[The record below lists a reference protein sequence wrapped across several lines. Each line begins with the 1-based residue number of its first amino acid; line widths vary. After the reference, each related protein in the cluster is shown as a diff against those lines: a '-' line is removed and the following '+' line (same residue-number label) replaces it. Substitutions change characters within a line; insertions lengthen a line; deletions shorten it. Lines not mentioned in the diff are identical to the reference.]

1 MIRLVILLLLAAA
14 PAFAAPPAHLQ
25 KECDAAR
32 ASKPAQTPAAA
43 LRSTSTLTFRVS
55 KSSEPIKTIRLRRI
69 VQCGYKSGVLANAL
83 ESIYLEVATKDR
95 GDVQFDTKMPGQ
107 SKRYFAECE
116 GGLRAAL
123 PDLKKGFSVASPKG
137 FTLPCHHRI
146 YRTDGKEPDRV
157 TGAYTY
163 KPQQAKLDVLD
174 LTADAIKIAIDVTVE
189 NKFEIMRLQ
198 AQAEGPIAN
207 SVQVWD
213 CAPPK
218 PGTRPELPPPC
229 H

>member
-1 MIRLVILLLLAAA
+1 MRCLVILLVLAAA

-32 ASKPAQTPAAA
+32 AAKPAPSAA
-43 LRSTSTLTFRVS
+43 TLTFRVS

-69 VQCGYKSGVLANAL
+69 VQCGYKNGALANAL

-95 GDVQFDTKMPGQ
+95 GDVQFDTKVPNQ

-116 GGLRAAL
+116 GALRAAL
-123 PDLKKGFSVASPKG
+123 PDLKKGFSVAWPKA

-157 TGAYTY
+157 TGVNTY
-163 KPQQAKLDVLD
+163 KVQQAKLDVLD
-174 LTADAIKIAIDVTVE
+174 MTAGVIKVAIDVTVE
-189 NKFEIMRLQ
+189 NSFENMRLQ

-213 CAPPK
+213 CAPP
-218 PGTRPELPPPC
+218 PAGTRPELPPPC